1 MAKDK
6 SNYKKEELIAK
17 IELLGEKDD
26 KTLRAVGA
34 YLELLQTSNKDFD
47 YLTTVYS
54 VERLIN
60 TIKTV
65 DATTKGALS
74 KEAYYENKNLVVSIR
89 NAFKGIVDAIAQS
102 QQVVV
107 ITSSSQQIKQ
117 MSAFLGNID
126 NAVEFVNKKIKAAL
140 AKGNTELAHLLVD
153 ELNELTIEIKT
164 AHQILGKISAKNNSL
179 PPKKQVKESKAEV
192 KEKKTENAQ
201 ENKEL
206 VPEVQVQP
214 ASEVAAVEEQTNVIK
229 AKASKTAKIA

>member
-1 MAKDK
+1 
-6 SNYKKEELIAK
+6 
-17 IELLGEKDD
+17 
-26 KTLRAVGA
+26 
-34 YLELLQTSNKDFD
+34 
-47 YLTTVYS
+47 
-54 VERLIN
+54 
-60 TIKTV
+60 
-65 DATTKGALS
+65 
-74 KEAYYENKNLVVSIR
+74 
-89 NAFKGIVDAIAQS
+89 
-102 QQVVV
+102 
-107 ITSSSQQIKQ
+107 

-126 NAVEFVNKKIKAAL
+126 NDVEFVNKKIKAAL